1 MSLRPSIWLW
11 AAIGDMLLM
20 DGHRP
25 IIPGTRGGM
34 ILGTQAG
41 MILGTGTIA
50 GIRPTIM
57 DTIGDLVFTGVGPT
71 VPGGITDLAGGT
83 DMITGLTRVDGT
95 PVFAPIMMAILV
107 PAQFVLR
114 AIGTQDTAQVSLQT
128 ATPAA
133 ALGLAPH
140 AIALPQV
147 ELAAAVRPALGL
159 VQAAAAVDMLPVAV
173 LAT

>member
-1 MSLRPSIWLW
+1 MMSHRPSIWLW

-41 MILGTGTIA
+41 MILGTQAGIILGTGAIA
-50 GIRPTIM
+50 GIRPIIM

-133 ALGLAPH
+133 A
-140 AIALPQV
+140 
-147 ELAAAVRPALGL
+147 
-159 VQAAAAVDMLPVAV
+159 
-173 LAT
+173 